1 MMEQEKAIQEH
12 RVSLKKKEKIIG
24 IVIIGLM
31 IVGVVTLAFGAF
43 RGGVY
48 LDLQSDDYM
57 TDDGIAYR
65 DLENATYTYEGS
77 ELAELSNLSGWFVA
91 SGLVLV
97 VIGYAMFVVFG
108 VLVPSNTKAHEMY
121 CDGLGEKTHCPEC
134 GLKLSRLEK
143 K

>member
-1 MMEQEKAIQEH
+1 MMKQEKAIQEH

-24 IVIIGLM
+24 TAIIGLM

-43 RGGVY
+43 RGGAY
-48 LDLQSDDYM
+48 INLQSDDYM

-77 ELAELSNLSGWFVA
+77 ELDDLSKQSGWFVA

-97 VIGYAMFVVFG
+97 GVGYAMFMVFG
-108 VLVPSNTKAHEMY
+108 ALVPANTKAHEMY

>member
-1 MMEQEKAIQEH
+1 MKGQEKAVQEY
-12 RVSLKKKEKIIG
+12 RESLKTKEKILG

-31 IVGVVTLAFGAF
+31 LVGVVTLAFGAF
-43 RGGVY
+43 RQGVY

-65 DLENATYTYEGS
+65 DLENATYTYEG
-77 ELAELSNLSGWFVA
+77 AELDDLSTSMLWFIGIGGGMA
-91 SGLVLV
+91 A
-97 VIGYAMFVVFG
+97 IGYAMFIVFAALIPTG
-108 VLVPSNTKAHEMY
+108 TKAHEMY

-134 GLKLSRLEK
+134 GLKLSKLEK